1 MKRVR
6 NQFTLV
12 ELLVVIAIIAI
23 LASML
28 LPALASARNTAKAN
42 NCLANLKQ
50 TTLAAFQFSND
61 YQDYLVNGNFNYQNL
76 INNPKTLPGAGWDW
90 PDALTG
96 LKYIADKRKLLRC
109 PGSELGAETT
119 YGHNAMLGN
128 CSRTEAVYTGWHKNS
143 QVSRPVETLYFADSK
158 DAASSRVTLFA
169 PTWNSA
175 TYMPFY
181 RHGNSKR
188 VNVAWLD
195 GHAGPDQKERVEAT
209 LNGVTSYYFQLKK

>member
-1 MKRVR
+1 MKRMR
-6 NQFTLV
+6 TPFTLI

-61 YQDYLVNGNFNYQNL
+61 YHDYLVNGNFNYQNL
-76 INNPKTLPGAGWDW
+76 INNPKTLPGAGWEW
-90 PDALTG
+90 PEALIG
-96 LKYIADKRKLLRC
+96 LKYIANSKLLRC
-109 PGSELGAETT
+109 PGSELGAAVT
-119 YGHNAMLGN
+119 YGHNSMLGN
-128 CSRTEAVYTGWHKNS
+128 CSRTEAVYKGWHKGS
-143 QVSRPVETLYFADSK
+143 QVSRPVETLYFADSQ
-158 DAASSRVTLFA
+158 DAASSRFTLFA

-175 TYMPFY
+175 NYMPFY
-181 RHGNSKR
+181 RHGNSNR

-195 GHAGPDQKERVEAT
+195 GHAGPEQKERVEAT
-209 LNGVTSYYFQLKK
+209 LNGITSYYFQLKK